1 MSVLINAILNGRNAC
16 SYSVSLCTP
25 KTEPHNDLRVHL
37 KGIWKRLTVITTSI
51 SRKWRWKTMLWF
63 FSPEYGHKQVPLC
76 HNLMLQFLLLLIPGR
91 FLFCNALKLS
101 LFFSL
106 NEYLECGLNEKIFK
120 LTENSI
126 SMGCLQEIYF

>member
-1 MSVLINAILNGRNAC
+1 M
-16 SYSVSLCTP
+16 
-25 KTEPHNDLRVHL
+25 
-37 KGIWKRLTVITTSI
+37 
-51 SRKWRWKTMLWF
+51 
-63 FSPEYGHKQVPLC
+63 PLC

-126 SMGCLQEIYF
+126 FMGCLRELYFLKKTLDVFGICCIAITNLSALKSPRAILFSV